1 MMCRYP
7 AVRFHVWC
15 VLVGAALF
23 AGCGG
28 RETLVE
34 RGIREGILY
43 RGNGTEPESLDP
55 HIVRG
60 GPEWTVVAALF
71 EGLVTMDPATG
82 GSAPG
87 VAEAWSTSEDG
98 LEWTFHL
105 RANARWSD
113 GSPVVADDFVY
124 AARRLLSPALGSAHT
139 EDTLH
144 FVRGAR
150 AFQAGELDDF
160 AQVGIAA
167 PDERT
172 VTFALERPTP
182 FFLSVL
188 WQFFPVQQAAI
199 EKHGR
204 IDERGTAWTR
214 PGELVGNGAF
224 VLESWSPGRAIV
236 VRRNPHYWDAARVR
250 LQAVHYLPIENPA
263 TEEAAFRSGQL
274 HLTNSLPL
282 QKFDTYA
289 AQPGSPLQVVD
300 NLGVYFFVVNVAR
313 PPLDRVEV
321 RRALALAIDRERL
334 VRQVL
339 RGGTRAATSF
349 TPPGV
354 GDYVA
359 PALVRFDP
367 QEARRLLAEAG
378 FPGGRGFPSVELLFD
393 SRDHHRVVAEAVQ
406 QMWREQLGIAVN
418 LRNEETRVLI
428 GSKRQMQ
435 FDLARGSWNASS
447 YQDPWYFL
455 GPWATGGLYN
465 EARWSDADYDMAI
478 ARAADERDPAVRF
491 AALREA
497 EERLLAQMP
506 AIPVYF
512 TTQVFL
518 LHPSVRGFVPRA
530 FADRHVKY
538 LWLE

>member
-1 MMCRYP
+1 MFCRYP
-7 AVRFHVWC
+7 AAWFRIVFAC
-15 VLVGAALF
+15 VLAGGL

-34 RGIREGILY
+34 RGVREGILY

-71 EGLVTMDPATG
+71 EGLVTLDPATG

-98 LEWTFHL
+98 LRWTFRL
-105 RANARWSD
+105 RADARWSD
-113 GSPVVADDFVY
+113 GAPVTADDFVY
-124 AARRLLSPALGSAHT
+124 SARRLLSPALGSAHT

-150 AFQAGELDDF
+150 AYQAGEIDDF
-160 AQVGIAA
+160 TEVGVAA
-167 PDERT
+167 PDART
-172 VTFALERPTP
+172 VVFTLERPTP
-182 FFLSVL
+182 FFLSAL
-188 WQFFPVQQAAI
+188 WQFFPVPRAAV

-250 LQAVHYLPIENPA
+250 LEAVHFLPIENPA
-263 TEEAAFRSGQL
+263 TEEAAYRSGQL

-289 AQPGSPLQVVD
+289 AQVGGPLQVID
-300 NLGVYFFVVNVAR
+300 NLGVYFFVVNVSR
-313 PPLDRVEV
+313 PPLDRPEV

-349 TPPGV
+349 TPPEIG
-354 GDYVA
+354 GYEP
-359 PALVRFDP
+359 PALLRFDP
-367 QEARRLLAEAG
+367 EEARQLLAAAG
-378 FPGGRGFPSVELLFD
+378 FAGGRGFPTVELLFD

-406 QMWREQLGIAVN
+406 QMWREHLGVAVN

-455 GPWATGGLYN
+455 GPWVTGGLYN
-465 EARWSDADYDMAI
+465 EAQWSDGVYDAAL
-478 ARAADERDPAVRF
+478 ARAADTLDAAERF
-491 AALREA
+491 AALRQA
-497 EERLLAQMP
+497 EERFLAQMP

-518 LHPSVRGFVPRA
+518 LHPSVRGYIPRA
-530 FADRHVKY
+530 FADRHLKY